1 MHSVLTPSTSF
12 KPRVS
17 MREPADVERA
27 VHTSLV
33 EVLALRQAECPV
45 DSIYDAWESVLDHE
59 DLTTKTTKFQPES
72 NGSLTLRF
80 ASEGKRKVV
89 MSKLLGDESDSSQDT
104 NGIPAATEERSA
116 DDSRG
121 EEIQD
126 GAQDHVALDA
136 SWRDVSL
143 TDPTIKFAV
152 TKRASQL
159 LGLRI
164 HDPDIM
170 KINDAAGLVELF
182 TKKPK
187 PKRLQEQLGKDDRLK
202 GLLNLE
208 MFDKRWTPHHKD
220 IELGRE
226 KLIKQELIARGL
238 AKSTPQRAY

>member
-1 MHSVLTPSTSF
+1 MLTASTSF

-27 VHTSLV
+27 VHISLV
-33 EVLALRQAECPV
+33 EIFALRQVGRPD

-59 DLTTKTTKFQPES
+59 DLTTKITKFQPES
-72 NGSLTLRF
+72 DGSLTLRF

-89 MSKLLGDESDSSQDT
+89 MSKLLGDDSDNSQDT
-104 NGIPAATEERSA
+104 NGIPAATEELGA
-116 DDSRG
+116 DNSRG
-121 EEIQD
+121 EEFQD
-126 GAQDHVALDA
+126 GAQDHAALDD

-143 TDPTIKFAV
+143 ADPAIKFAV
-152 TKRASQL
+152 MKRASQM
-159 LGLRI
+159 LGLRL

-170 KINDAAGLVELF
+170 KINDAAGLIELF

-187 PKRLQEQLGKDDRLK
+187 PKRLQEQLGQDERLK

-208 MFDKRWTPHHKD
+208 TFDKRWTPHHKD

>member
-1 MHSVLTPSTSF
+1 
-12 KPRVS
+12 

-33 EVLALRQAECPV
+33 EIFALRQAGRPV
-45 DSIYDAWESVLDHE
+45 DPIYDAWESVLDHD
-59 DLTTKTTKFQPES
+59 DLTPKSTSFQPDID
-72 NGSLTLRF
+72 GSLALKFGNERKRQSILTRLLKDDIIG
-80 ASEGKRKVV
+80 SEDTKDIVAAVDELGANN
-89 MSKLLGDESDSSQDT
+89 SK
-104 NGIPAATEERSA
+104 
-116 DDSRG
+116 G
-121 EEIQD
+121 EELQD
-126 GAQDHVALDA
+126 GAQDHAALDD

-152 TKRASQL
+152 MKRASQM

-164 HDPDIM
+164 NDPDIM
-170 KINDAAGLVELF
+170 KVNDAAGLIGLL

-187 PKRLQEQLGKDDRLK
+187 PKRLQDQLGNNDRLK

-208 MFDKRWTPHHKD
+208 MFNKRWTPHHKD

-238 AKSTPQRAY
+238 AKSTPQRTY